1 MEHFIKVLTTTDL
14 LLLSSIA
21 IYSFYNTYMCWYE
34 LRKQREEER
43 YMGGPWV

>member
-1 MEHFIKVLTTTDL
+1 MEHFIKVLTPPDIAL
-14 LLLSSIA
+14 LLILV
-21 IYSFYNTYMCWYE
+21 YFMFYNAYMCWKE